1 MTDELKELA
10 VELFNAG
17 VVKFGKFHS
26 TSGCILDSWFDLLVV
41 FAHPSLMDKMGE
53 YAYKFFT
60 EKKFN
65 FHSICG
71 VSYAGLPFSV
81 IIASKLCK
89 PFLIWNKEPSLHSA
103 ERRISGKTP
112 KNEYCI
118 VIEEVTCSGRSILEV
133 IRDIEASGMRVKDVF
148 TLFDLEQG
156 AIENLGEMGY
166 EIHSIMKMSQFA
178 EILFDEGL
186 ITADRRDIIIKGF
199 SDKFAL
205 NGDCITN
212 SNLEK
217 RKLVQ
222 YDQRV
227 HSCKSEIGRK
237 LLKLMSEKKSN
248 LCVEITDQNIDTV
261 VQVAELIGP
270 YISILSI
277 NWYVF
282 ENSEEFKLKKLLN
295 IAKNHNFFLMDDSK
309 LSEDGDVLIEQCRRR
324 FKFVD
329 LLTIYAVPGKNM
341 LLSIKSVMDE
351 FPQKGIFVVACPNV
365 TNALVGSNF
374 EKNSIDMTVAT
385 FEEVTGFISNKNSEI
400 PLGYICMRS
409 DLKNSVSIGN
419 SSDNSFY
426 SNEMVVS
433 NIGADIVQ
441 LHFRDFENIDELVK
455 KEQSLLW
462 NAYLKRFGSMELE
475 CNRQ

>member
-1 MTDELKELA
+1 MIKTELIVQHVQSFRNADELKELA

-277 NWYVF
+277 NC
-282 ENSEEFKLKKLLN
+282 
-295 IAKNHNFFLMDDSK
+295 K